1 MAPTSHADSLR
12 SESPGK
18 SRGRS
23 PKWPLPWTTSVLG
36 VELAPKTVTSSR
48 YVLRGCPRGLLSLW
62 EQAGLIQD
70 VYNCCLCAGSQ
81 SLLELPCPFQQWNVF
96 CALGFKASPVG
107 PQSQDILAFW
117 GFIWRKTH
125 LWKDFRVASQCG
137 AQILISWGELLQF
150 WLPSY
155 LWVAYPWMWVL
166 SITYLCCSCP
176 FYCGSFFIPSVTEN
190 LLC

>member
-1 MAPTSHADSLR
+1 MAPTSHADSLP

-23 PKWPLPWTTSVLG
+23 PKWLLPWTTSVLG
-36 VELAPKTVTSSR
+36 VELAPKMVTSSR

-125 LWKDFRVASQCG
+125 LWRTSELQVNVGLKFSFLGENFYNSGYLLICELPTPECG
-137 AQILISWGELLQF
+137 F
-150 WLPSY
+150 W
-155 LWVAYPWMWVL
+155 V
-166 SITYLCCSCP
+166 
-176 FYCGSFFIPSVTEN
+176 
-190 LLC
+190 